1 MPNVARV
8 GDAET
13 GSCPIGP
20 SSSAGPLSIASG
32 AGTVTVNSMPLA
44 RTGDPYA
51 GVHVHI
57 PVPPNGTHG
66 VTCGAGSGTVTC
78 EGKPVFRTGDPT
90 SCPSTQVGCSG
101 NVSAGG

>member
-1 MPNVARV
+1 MPGCARV
-8 GDAET
+8 GDLES

-20 SSSAGPLSIASG
+20 SSSAGPLAIASG
-32 AGTVTVNSMPLA
+32 AARTFCNGKPVA

-66 VTCGAGSGTVTC
+66 VSCGPGSGTVFC
-78 EGKPVFRTGDPT
+78 EGAPVYRMGDPT
-90 SCPSTQVGCSG
+90 SCPSVQVGGSG
-101 NVSAGG
+101 DVFVG

>member
-1 MPNVARV
+1 MPGVARV
-8 GDAET
+8 GDLES

-20 SSSAGPLSIASG
+20 SSSAGPLPIASG
-32 AGTVTVNSMPLA
+32 AGTVFANGIPIA

-66 VTCGAGSGTVTC
+66 LVCGAGSPNVFA
-78 EGKPVFRTGDPT
+78 EGAPVFRIGDPS
-90 SCPSTQVGCSG
+90 SCPSVQVGGSG
-101 NVSAGG
+101 NVFAN